1 MYKIV
6 FNKKEVFEVI
16 LVEDYVKEIKELNL
30 VVDFL
35 FIEWVLGVMWCVEND
50 SFWFCIEFCDCFL
63 IWRGV
68 LLIIGFIYDFNGYIG
83 FVIFKG
89 K

>member
-16 LVEDYVKEIKELNL
+16 SVEDYLKGIKELNL

-35 FIEWVLGVMWCVEND
+35 FIERVLGVMWCVEND
-50 SFWFCIEFCDCFL
+50 SF
-63 IWRGV
+63 
-68 LLIIGFIYDFNGYIG
+68 
-83 FVIFKG
+83 
-89 K
+89 